1 MFFVCS
7 MCRCGLSCRV
17 WWTAWFALNLLRR
30 PLEIGRRRGNP
41 PHYVGRMG
49 RAESS
54 SSGQATLTVV
64 TPKALAPALGETGAA
79 VQVFRQSKQA
89 CLCAWMVAGADPTR
103 GYLVIIRGR
112 IDAPLP

>member
-1 MFFVCS
+1 M
-7 MCRCGLSCRV
+7 G
-17 WWTAWFALNLLRR
+17 T
-30 PLEIGRRRGNP
+30 P

-79 VQVFRQSKQA
+79 VQAFLRSKQA
-89 CLCAWMVAGADPTR
+89 YLR
-103 GYLVIIRGR
+103 GLDGGGGLGHDKGCPEIIHGR